1 MRIAIISDVHGN
13 YPALKTVLK
22 RIAEIGCDS
31 IISLGDV
38 VGYYCMINECIYE
51 FRKHGIINLMG
62 NHDSYL
68 LGLGECPRSMT
79 VNQCI
84 EYQKKII
91 DDENLAYLRNSV
103 IAYDDEVMSARHG
116 GWNDPID
123 EYIDVFDFKEIGD
136 STKHFFCSGHT
147 HKQKIQYFGNTIYFN
162 PGSVGQP
169 RDGDPRAAFAVI
181 DNGNVIL
188 ERIDYPI
195 GEIEDKM
202 RSEGFDDRLTEC
214 LYSGTKIRS
223 YNGLRSRDNETEE

>member
-13 YPALKTVLK
+13 YPALKTVLN
-22 RIAEIGCDS
+22 RIDEIGCDR

-38 VGYYCMINECIYE
+38 TGYYCMINECIDE
-51 FRKHGIINLMG
+51 FRRCGIINLIG

-91 DDENLAYLRNSV
+91 SSENLAYIRNSC
-103 IAYDDEVMSARHG
+103 ITYDDEMISARHG
-116 GWNDPID
+116 GWNDPVD
-123 EYIDVFDFKEIGD
+123 EYIEDFDFKDVLG
-136 STKHFFCSGHT
+136 STKLFFCSGHT
-147 HKQKIQYFGNTIYFN
+147 HKQKIQYAGDKTYFN
-162 PGSVGQP
+162 PGAVGQP

-181 DNGNVIL
+181 DNGDVIL

-195 GEIEDKM
+195 GEIEEKM

-214 LYSGTKIRS
+214 LHGGTKIRS
-223 YNGLRSRDNETEE
+223 YDSLRSRDNETEG